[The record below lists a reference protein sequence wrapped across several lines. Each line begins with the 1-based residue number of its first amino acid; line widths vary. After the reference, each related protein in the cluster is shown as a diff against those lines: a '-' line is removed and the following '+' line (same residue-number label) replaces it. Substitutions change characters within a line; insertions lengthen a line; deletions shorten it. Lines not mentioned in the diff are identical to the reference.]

1 MSEASLEKGVDKPG
15 GRISSIPIEHRG
27 SHSQMLSPDTLT
39 DGQIEEDFLAA
50 FTPPQIDQ
58 SPESSISKKDK
69 EKLIIPFN
77 STRIN
82 PDVRENQDNPVHVF
96 DKPIILHGSSY
107 GYGAGSA
114 DRTEISPGTPVK
126 FIVAPNEQEEGMWNW
141 FVTAGGR
148 NGFIWTR
155 HRNRGTVI
163 TRRQGKGKVATIAS
177 KSQYDRSGKK
187 PRIINFIVND
197 IVNY

>member
-1 MSEASLEKGVDKPG
+1 MGNSDCSYFNCRNRNNFCKMVYYKKEKGGNNMSEASLEKGVDKPG

-82 PDVRENQDNPVHVF
+82 PD
-96 DKPIILHGSSY
+96 
-107 GYGAGSA
+107 
-114 DRTEISPGTPVK
+114 
-126 FIVAPNEQEEGMWNW
+126 
-141 FVTAGGR
+141 
-148 NGFIWTR
+148 
-155 HRNRGTVI
+155 
-163 TRRQGKGKVATIAS
+163 
-177 KSQYDRSGKK
+177 
-187 PRIINFIVND
+187 
-197 IVNY
+197 